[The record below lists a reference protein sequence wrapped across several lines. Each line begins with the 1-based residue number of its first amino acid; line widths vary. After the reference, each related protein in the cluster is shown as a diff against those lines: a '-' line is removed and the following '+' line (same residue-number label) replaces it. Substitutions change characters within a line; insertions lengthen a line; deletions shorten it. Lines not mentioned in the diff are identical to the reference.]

1 MVKITSLDSLSKLE
15 IFKSPSPFTYL
26 TWRMMVTATIW
37 GVSTYHEP
45 GTELTSDINILSHLI
60 LTSLKDKYYYPYFT
74 NEGTEAETG

>member
-1 MVKITSLDSLSKLE
+1 
-15 IFKSPSPFTYL
+15 
-26 TWRMMVTATIW
+26 MVTATIW